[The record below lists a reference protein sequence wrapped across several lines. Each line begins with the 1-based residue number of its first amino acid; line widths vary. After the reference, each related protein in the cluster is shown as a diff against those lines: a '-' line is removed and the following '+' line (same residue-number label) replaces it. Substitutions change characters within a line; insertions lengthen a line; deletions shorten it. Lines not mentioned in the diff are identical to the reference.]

1 MLYFPH
7 GPILGEQYGL
17 EVTTF
22 HIGNDDACGET
33 RNFLGDMLEMGV
45 CLEDIRLEDPSVD
58 LICFGH
64 SETMRKAYT
73 H

>member
-17 EVTTF
+17 EVPAF
-22 HIGNDDACGET
+22 HIGNDDTCWET
-33 RNFLGDMLEMGV
+33 RNFLGDMLVMGV
-45 CLEDIRLEDPSVD
+45 CKQGIRLEDPSVD

-64 SETMRKAYT
+64 SETMGEAYT